1 MNSLTVISVGRAS
14 IENPTFPKTVRQ
26 SYRACLNFLP
36 QETFLL
42 LSIPKTK
49 ISRHIQTL
57 HSLSSNHPKRSTAR
71 IISLQNPLKSR
82 TRFTWLPSAT
92 LVCRLQAKLQLS
104 GHLQTPALDRPT
116 ALNYQV
122 RGLNF
127 FHPLLFRLGYFD
139 S

>member
-1 MNSLTVISVGRAS
+1 MNCLTVISVGRAS
-14 IENPTFPKTVRQ
+14 IENTTFSKTVRQ
-26 SYRACLNFLP
+26 SYRTCLNLLP

-49 ISRHIQTL
+49 VSRHIQTL

-71 IISLQNPLKSR
+71 TISVQKPLKSK

-92 LVCRLQAKLQLS
+92 LACRLQARFRLS
-104 GHLQTPALDRPT
+104 GHLPTPALDRPT

-122 RGLNF
+122 RGSNF